1 MFILFIDTR
10 EDLDKYTIA
19 TIKKCKRVEYKFKY
33 KNNTLLERERESCTY
48 QKFLGCKWK
57 RNEAL
62 ASMRSLSGKQLLL
75 LPQFRCL
82 FNLEF
87 CFRTCI
93 SLFHYRR
100 FGFWSNFELTIEAM
114 IEQSCKQHPNSL
126 KLLSN
131 YTTHQK
137 LRLWLNL
144 DWIQYH
150 CSLES
155 TSCGSKPNVVISLTK
170 Q

>member
-62 ASMRSLSGKQLLL
+62 VSMRSLSSKQLLL

-82 FNLEF
+82 FNLEL
-87 CFRTCI
+87 CFRTFI
-93 SLFHYRR
+93 SLTHFRG
-100 FGFWSNFELTIEAM
+100 FGFSNFELTIEAI
-114 IEQSCKQHPNSL
+114 IEQSCKKHPNSL
-126 KLLSN
+126 KLLWN
-131 YTTHQK
+131 YRRHQK

-144 DWIQYH
+144 GWIQT
-150 CSLES
+150 
-155 TSCGSKPNVVISLTK
+155 TS
-170 Q
+170 